1 MRPACAA
8 SKSSVR
14 CGPAPPKAPCSRCF
28 RGGALRWDEGCC
40 GNGCADRFG
49 TARASKHARERS
61 GRSSR
66 TRRSPVAS
74 VMSSTASRTW
84 LESDH
89 ESRWHEPPPET
100 SWVSGSRSPISW
112 CSWTNSRRD
121 RPSPRCERHSRSSD
135 SILPGSRNA
144 SSNVAWKLRP
154 ATCVRVVSFAT
165 ESTRN
170 SMKPARCNGTR
181 TAGLPTIRRASSR
194 RPTQR

>member
-40 GNGCADRFG
+40 GNGCAGRFG

-89 ESRWHEPPPET
+89 ESRMARATPRDLVGLGQSLSHLVVLLDELQATDLRRGANDTREARTRSCPGRGTHPRMLR
-100 SWVSGSRSPISW
+100 GSSAQPHACGWSH
-112 CSWTNSRRD
+112 SRRN
-121 RPSPRCERHSRSSD
+121 RP
-135 SILPGSRNA
+135 
-144 SSNVAWKLRP
+144 
-154 ATCVRVVSFAT
+154 
-165 ESTRN
+165 
-170 SMKPARCNGTR
+170 GTR
-181 TAGLPTIRRASSR
+181 
-194 RPTQR
+194 